1 VTYSRISDEKSA
13 NPTILLVC
21 W

>member
-1 VTYSRISDEKSA
+1 M
-13 NPTILLVC
+13 PTILLVNFSMEIILPIF